1 MSSSR
6 VQQLIADL
14 RAQTGQTM
22 AEYAVI
28 LAVITIGIIAAVT
41 ALSGGI
47 GGASDKVVA
56 LF

>member
-47 GGASDKVVA
+47 GGAIDKVVD